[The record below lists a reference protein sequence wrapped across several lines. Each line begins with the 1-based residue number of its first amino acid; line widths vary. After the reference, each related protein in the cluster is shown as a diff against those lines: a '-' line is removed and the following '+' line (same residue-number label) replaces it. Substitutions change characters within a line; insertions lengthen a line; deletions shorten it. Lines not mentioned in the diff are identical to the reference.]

1 MSEPTFTLI
10 INAGGQSE
18 RMGQPKALLPVPP
31 HGTPLLRHIIERL
44 QPLVDGATLV
54 VANDATLHQSAG
66 LSANVQVIPDRAVD
80 EGPLGGIVTGMGHA
94 GQWAIVVACD
104 MPLVNPALFGW
115 MQKVAVEGVGGK
127 RWDAIVPL
135 IKGRPEPFHALYHR
149 RCLATMK
156 HSLALGAR
164 RADSFFPLV
173 RTRFLAESDLR
184 EHDPELHSF
193 TNVNTPAEWQ
203 AALTRLKLSNGSD

>member
-1 MSEPTFTLI
+1 MSDPIFTLL

-31 HGTPLLRHIIERL
+31 HGRPLLHHVIERL
-44 QPLVDGATLV
+44 QPLVDGATV
-54 VANDATLHQSAG
+54 VIANDIDQLTATPLPAG
-66 LSANVQVIPDRAVD
+66 VQIIPDREAGL
-80 EGPLGGIVTGMGHA
+80 GPLGGMVSGMAHVA
-94 GQWAIVVACD
+94 QWAIMVACD
-104 MPLVNPALFGW
+104 MPLLNPALFAW

-127 RWDAIVPL
+127 RWDALVPRV
-135 IKGRPEPFHALYHR
+135 GGHPEPLHALYHR

-164 RADSFFPLV
+164 RADSFLPLV

-184 EHDPELHSF
+184 EYDPELRSF
-193 TNVNTPAEWQ
+193 TNVNTPQEW
-203 AALTRLKLSNGSD
+203 AAATALLTAKE

>member
-1 MSEPTFTLI
+1 MSEATFTLI
-10 INAGGQSE
+10 VNAGGQSE
-18 RMGQPKALLPVPP
+18 RMGQPKALLPAPP
-31 HGTPLLRHIIERL
+31 HGTPLLRHIVERL
-44 QPLVDGATLV
+44 QPLVDGPTIV
-54 VANDATLHQSAG
+54 VANDATLPQSAG
-66 LSANVQVIPDRAVD
+66 LPSHVQVIPDRAAD
-80 EGPLGGIVTGMGHA
+80 EGPLGGIVTGMQQV

-104 MPLVNPALFGW
+104 MPLVNPTLFQW

-127 RWDAIVPL
+127 KWDALVPM
-135 IKGRPEPFHALYHR
+135 IKGRAEPFHALYHR

-164 RADSFFPLV
+164 RADSFYPLV

-203 AALTRLKLSNGSD
+203 KALALLSS